1 MSSEEQATAY
11 LEEAELTLEAA
22 EAVYAAAAEGGQALW
37 AQVVKNGYDAIE
49 QAASAAIAAQD
60 HAIPR
65 QHPAKIN
72 TFLDLYAVEEDVED
86 RLLYWLRRRSE
97 SQYVDIRGDDI
108 TIPHEQFTQTDATQI
123 LEDAD
128 RMLTVVKREID
139 ENGAA

>member
-1 MSSEEQATAY
+1 MSTDDQAAAY
-11 LEEAELTLEAA
+11 LEEAELTLDAAKAICNTADEA
-22 EAVYAAAAEGGQALW
+22 QQLW

-72 TFLDLYAVEEDVED
+72 TFLDLYDLNEDLED

-97 SQYVDIRGDDI
+97 SQYVDIRGDEI
-108 TIPHEQFTQTDATQI
+108 NIPHEQFDHTDAQEI
-123 LEDAD
+123 LNDAD
-128 RMLTVVKREID
+128 HVLAVVK
-139 ENGAA
+139 AAVNDT